1 MVENKRYC
9 YYKSRA
15 CDADQLMLREFVDF
29 CDKEAVKEVWLAGNS
44 IKKTRV
50 ICNSLKCYERAWDD
64 LNKLKTRVEE
74 KRKLRRRINRLE
86 KLGYSKEEILK
97 DEGPLFF
104 SYLPKM

>member
-1 MVENKRYC
+1 
-9 YYKSRA
+9 
-15 CDADQLMLREFVDF
+15 
-29 CDKEAVKEVWLAGNS
+29 
-44 IKKTRV
+44 
-50 ICNSLKCYERAWDD
+50 